1 MKRKKTT
8 KQKAGIFALLV
19 AVCVVPVAVGGW
31 QEYQKKRRWQEYQDS
46 IETRRECDRIER
58 ALKEYY
64 DSIALA
70 DSLRRIDNGGADA
83 VDHGAGAVK
92 VPSTSLRMTSG
103 GYEDEEDAREHP
115 GTPPDDGMFGF
126 DYWDDEDDAYEMDR
140 NQTDAYPDEW

>member
-8 KQKAGIFALLV
+8 KQKVGIFALLV

-70 DSLRRIDNGGADA
+70 DRPSPQPSPSMGREN
-83 VDHGAGAVK
+83 GAGAVK